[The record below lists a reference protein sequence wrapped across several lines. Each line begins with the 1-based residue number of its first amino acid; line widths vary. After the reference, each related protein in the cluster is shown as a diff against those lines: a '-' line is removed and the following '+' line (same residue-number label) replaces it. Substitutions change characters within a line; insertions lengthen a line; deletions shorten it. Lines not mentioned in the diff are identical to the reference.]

1 MYSRVEK
8 DAQLLANRIALLK
21 QEEMK
26 TWKKIEE
33 TKKRATEIMRLKAR
47 NNEKVEERLEK
58 MRYDNMVSQM
68 NKQRIEQSRKERNAE
83 KAKIQQS
90 ILMSKHEEAK
100 QLKLKLAQ
108 DNARKESHND
118 YIMRVNAERK

>member
-1 MYSRVEK
+1 
-8 DAQLLANRIALLK
+8 
-21 QEEMK
+21 MK